1 MSTPN
6 APRTPTDDPASG
18 PEHDGTDV
26 FDRIAGSGA
35 VRRTLTG
42 AADAARAMTAGRG
55 GGGTAPT
62 GAAGAGMTHS
72 WLFTGPPGSGR
83 SVAALAFAA
92 ALVCNDPGITGCGRC
107 TACRTALAG
116 THADV
121 IHVVPH
127 ELSISVKLMRD
138 VIRDASKRPTTAPWR
153 VVVIE
158 DADRLSD
165 AAANALLKTVE
176 EPPERTVIILC
187 APSTDPRDI
196 AITLR
201 SRCRHVYIPT
211 PAIPDVARI
220 LVHELGVTEGD
231 AKLAAVASAGHIGR
245 ARNLVRS
252 TAAQQRRAQVLGL
265 ARLVYEG
272 DLAFREVT
280 NLIRT
285 IETEA
290 GETLDALDE
299 RETEKLAV
307 ALGLGAKGKGTVKA
321 LRGTRTEI
329 RELEERQKRRR
340 TRYLRDA
347 LDLSLVDLAGL
358 YRDALLTSSGAQE
371 VQRIHPDMA
380 EIVDALAER
389 NTAEALVACLDA
401 VTLCRESLGQSV
413 RPIVAMDALVGR
425 LRRAC
430 GVS

>member
-1 MSTPN
+1 MT
-6 APRTPTDDPASG
+6 G
-18 PEHDGTDV
+18 PDRDGNDV
-26 FDRIAGSGA
+26 FDRVAGSPA
-35 VRRTLTG
+35 VRRTLTS
-42 AADAARAMTAGRG
+42 AAASARTRAARRGRDD
-55 GGGTAPT
+55 TEST
-62 GAAGAGMTHS
+62 GATEAGMTHS

-92 ALVCNDPGITGCGRC
+92 ALVCGDPNSTGCGRC

-127 ELSISVKLMRD
+127 ELSISVSRMRD
-138 VIRDASKRPTTAPWR
+138 VIRDASKRPTTADWR

-220 LVHELGVTEGD
+220 LVRELGVAEGD
-231 AKLAAVASAGHIGR
+231 ANLAAAASAGHIGR

-307 ALGLGAKGKGTVKA
+307 ALGMGAKGKGTVKA

-329 RELEERQKRRR
+329 KDLEEKQKRRR

-380 EIVDALAER
+380 EIVDKLAER

-413 RPIVAMDALVGR
+413 RPVVAMDALVGR
-425 LRRAC
+425 LRKAC